1 MRGLISM
8 IGLLSVMVV
17 VGTLLK
23 KQWSSNLA
31 TPIAVSTPDAS
42 SSPAG
47 GAAKLPSSLANA
59 PDNMLR
65 QAEHIQQQYKQAID
79 TAIKARPEGD
89 EK

>member
-1 MRGLISM
+1 M

-23 KQWSSNLA
+23 KQWSSNLT
-31 TPIAVSTPDAS
+31 TPIAVSAPDAS
-42 SSPAG
+42 PSPAG

-59 PDNMLR
+59 PDNMLQ
-65 QAEHIQQQYKQAID
+65 QAEHIQQQYMQAID
-79 TAIKARPEGD
+79 AAIKARPEGD